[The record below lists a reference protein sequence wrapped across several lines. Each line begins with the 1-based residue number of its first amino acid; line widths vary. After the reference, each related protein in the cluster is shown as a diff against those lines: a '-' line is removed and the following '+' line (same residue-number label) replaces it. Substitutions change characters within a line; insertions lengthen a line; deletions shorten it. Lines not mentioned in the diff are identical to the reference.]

1 MAQADRHLDHTADKP
16 IPGIFTKDVG
26 PEVKEAYIADDGLV
40 SVDMRMEYPED
51 FMPPE
56 SGEPAYKWKQ
66 AIFYKLDN
74 KDERWR

>member
-1 MAQADRHLDHTADKP
+1 
-16 IPGIFTKDVG
+16 
-26 PEVKEAYIADDGLV
+26 
-40 SVDMRMEYPED
+40 MRMEYPED